1 MEAAYTDELSN
12 RIDEINNLSD
22 EVVALKSTIDELL
35 INSNKP
41 KLGRQDS
48 SLEFEALTDPGP
60 AILENYNVAA
70 EATVAKVDS
79 WQK

>member
-48 SLEFEALTDPGP
+48 SLEFEFSDPTTGFFVTCEGP
-60 AILENYNVAA
+60 DRFILSIK
-70 EATVAKVDS
+70 TRLK
-79 WQK
+79 